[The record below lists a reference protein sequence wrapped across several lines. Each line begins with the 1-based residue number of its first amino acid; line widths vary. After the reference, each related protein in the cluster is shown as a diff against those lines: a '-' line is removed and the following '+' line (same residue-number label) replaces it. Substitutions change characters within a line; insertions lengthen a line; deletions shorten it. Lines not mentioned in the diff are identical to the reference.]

1 MGAELVDNAAQGAG
15 SGFATARGRPTEQAS
30 SSNSLLYQPVLRQSK
45 SPMRTRTAIT
55 PNRRQENVA
64 ATNENDTSRVDDSK
78 PVAERLLAQK
88 DKYKSQAELR
98 KAQ

>member
-1 MGAELVDNAAQGAG
+1 MAELVDNAAQGAG

-45 SPMRTRTAIT
+45 SPMRTRT
-55 PNRRQENVA
+55 RENVA
-64 ATNENDTSRVDDSK
+64 ATNENDTSRVDDGK